1 MCANLSE
8 IEEKFLPGAVEFTVT
23 VLEMPCCLY
32 PVAEDA
38 AEAVTTVGTGGATL
52 FRMTFTVALEDEEI
66 LLLLLILVG
75 EILDDIPASALEDGP

>member
-1 MCANLSE
+1 
-8 IEEKFLPGAVEFTVT
+8 
-23 VLEMPCCLY
+23 MPCCLY